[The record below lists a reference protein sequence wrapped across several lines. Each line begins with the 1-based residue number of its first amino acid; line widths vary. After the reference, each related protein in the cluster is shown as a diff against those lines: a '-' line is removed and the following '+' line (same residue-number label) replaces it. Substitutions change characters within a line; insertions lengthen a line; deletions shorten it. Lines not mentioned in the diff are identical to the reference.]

1 MKGFVKR
8 IFTIAL
14 TITLIFSGLSCN
26 RPGSQSGGK
35 QAVVSRGEVD
45 YTVIPFLKDYDQ
57 YRYDGGINVLYLV
70 SSTFAEYFTD
80 SYAIWK
86 PMLESAG
93 INIDLLGPP
102 AFSDESMIS
111 TLESSLQSGKYD
123 LILLFP
129 ITPQAITPTLDRAWD
144 DYKTPILAYAF
155 PPESGCGHYY
165 LGTSFYQGG
174 VTLGKS
180 ILEYVNKHADYFSKL
195 KTIPVAIYTQTEA
208 PEQHKRVVGAWDQL
222 AADGRFSLIQQYE
235 ANAGNS
241 LSVTETLLTVR
252 PDVEVFLTLI
262 DYDVPPIYQALT
274 SGNYRVSEYASIWS
288 FDATGAVKVLMTQ
301 DGVDGFVQGS
311 SFIDHWKAGA
321 ALKELIPILT
331 GAAKQQVKI
340 EFKPDEFDTLGTLLG
355 NFYTTVTPENAGDY
369 HTP

>member
-1 MKGFVKR
+1 
-8 IFTIAL
+8 
-14 TITLIFSGLSCN
+14 
-26 RPGSQSGGK
+26 
-35 QAVVSRGEVD
+35 
-45 YTVIPFLKDYDQ
+45 VIPFLKDYGQ

-70 SSTFAEYFTD
+70 SSTYAEYFTN
-80 SYAIWK
+80 SYNVWK

-102 AFSDESMIS
+102 AFSDESMLS

-129 ITPQAITPTLDRAWD
+129 ITPQAITPFLDRAWD
-144 DYKTPILAYAF
+144 EYKVPILAYAF

-180 ILEYVNKHADYFSKL
+180 ILEYVNKHGDYFNGL
-195 KTIPVAIYTQTEA
+195 KTIPVAIYTQTNA

-235 ANAGNS
+235 ADAGNS
-241 LSVTETLLTVR
+241 LNVTETLLTTR

-274 SGNYRVSEYASIWS
+274 SGNYKVSGYASIWG
-288 FDATGAVKVLMTQ
+288 FDATGAVMMLMIQ
-301 DGVDGFVQGS
+301 DGPDGFVQGS
-311 SFIDHWKAGA
+311 SFIDHRKAGA
-321 ALKELIPILT
+321 ALKELVPILV

-340 EFKPDEFDTLGTLLG
+340 EFKPDESDTLGTLLG
-355 NFYTTVTPENAGDY
+355 NFYTTVTPENVSDY
-369 HTP
+369 TQ